1 MAQILQRVAPD
12 GKSAEVMQHSVLA
25 KDDHGGATGSEP
37 GERGRVLLVDDGET
51 NRMIARA
58 MLRRAGFIVDEAFD
72 GAEAVD
78 LVLQHHYAAV
88 LMDVAM
94 PVMDGVEATRAIRQL
109 PAPNCDVPVVA
120 LTAHDTPADRMR
132 CLEAGMDDYIAKPL
146 RYAELVQVLE
156 RNARPADE
164 TDAPAEKSGCC
175 EDAETVNVEGLGTT
189 VVIQC
194 EKLAQLEED
203 AGPEAM
209 QDLIVMYL
217 GEADRLTAALMA
229 ADKSVSAKDRSRWA
243 HSLKS
248 SSASFGARAVE
259 LTAAVLEK
267 SYEKGDF
274 ARAELFLHQLP
285 ALAEMTKQAFS
296 KRGLGRP
303 Q

>member
-1 MAQILQRVAPD
+1 
-12 GKSAEVMQHSVLA
+12 MQQSVLA
-25 KDDHGGATGSEP
+25 KGDHGGTTGSEP

-78 LVLQHHYAAV
+78 LVLQHAYAAV

-109 PAPNCDVPVVA
+109 PAPNCDIPVVA

-146 RYAELVQVLE
+146 RYAELVQVLD

-164 TDAPAEKSGCC
+164 AEAPADKAACC
-175 EDAETVNVEGLGTT
+175 EDAETVDVEGLGKT

-209 QDLIVMYL
+209 RDLIVMYL

-267 SYEKGDF
+267 SYDKGDF
-274 ARAELFLHQLP
+274 TRAELFLRQLP
-285 ALAEMTKQAFS
+285 ALGELTMQAFA
-296 KRGLGRP
+296 KRGLGRS